1 MPIPYRIHP
10 DQNDQSGPSEIMK
23 ANLDTNFRFEDVHD
37 VFCDVLSV

>member
-1 MPIPYRIHP
+1 MRITVGIHP
-10 DQNDQSGPSEIMK
+10 DQNGQSGPSGIRK